1 MIDNN
6 KTPYEKSIA
15 ELQMLNRLAQSISS
29 TLDVEKILE
38 IILRESMAVTSAKQ
52 GSILSLQAEGERQMI
67 TRFKS
72 AVDGGAGERLSRL
85 SDLIGGWVLKNGY
98 SLITE
103 NITKDDRFVEAKQWL
118 KGIDSVL
125 AVPMKVAGAI
135 TGIIILTKKTKFT
148 QADLDLMTIVANQ
161 CGQFLENA
169 KQYQKVYLEN
179 IRLRREVEQQ
189 YSFHGLIGSSP
200 AMLRVFELLHQI
212 IPGEARILIEGESG
226 TGKELIARTIHY
238 NGPRKAHKF
247 VPVDCGALPETLLE
261 SELFGHVKGAFT
273 GATSTKKGLF
283 EVAHQGTLFLD
294 EITNT
299 SITFQAKLL
308 RAIQEGEIKPVGAVE
323 PRKVDVR
330 IIVATS
336 GDLKAKV
343 AAKEFREDLYYR
355 LNVVTIHLPPLRERK
370 EDIRLLAGH
379 FLSQYLEKTKPA
391 KQLHGFT
398 APAMRILENYNWP
411 GNIRELENVIE
422 RAVTLAHP
430 DEGMIS
436 PELFPDFLVQ
446 DRFTQV
452 EAALDPRQ
460 NKLVAEV
467 DHTERRMILAALE
480 KHGGNRTQ
488 AAKSLGIARTTLLL
502 KMKKHQID
510 CQTS

>member
-1 MIDNN
+1 
-6 KTPYEKSIA
+6 
-15 ELQMLNRLAQSISS
+15 MLNRLAQSISS
-29 TLDVEKILE
+29 TLEVEKILE
-38 IILRESMAVTSAKQ
+38 IILQETMTITSAKQ
-52 GSILSLQAEGERQMI
+52 GSILSIQPEGERQMY

-72 AVDGGAGERLSRL
+72 VVDRSTGERLSRL
-85 SDLIGGWVLKNGY
+85 SDLVGGWVLKNGG

-103 NITKDDRFVEAKQWL
+103 NITKDDRFIEAKEWL
-118 KGIDSVL
+118 KGIASVL
-125 AVPMKVAGAI
+125 AVPMIVGGAV
-135 TGIIILTKKTKFT
+135 TGIIILTKKIEFT
-148 QADLDLMTIVANQ
+148 QSDMELMTIVANQ

-169 KQYQKVYLEN
+169 KQYQKIYREN
-179 IRLRREVEQQ
+179 IRLRCEVEQQ

-200 AMLRVFELLHQI
+200 AMLKVFEVLHRI

-238 NGPRKAHKF
+238 NGPRKEHKF

-273 GATSTKKGLF
+273 GATATKKGLF

-323 PRKVDVR
+323 QRKVDVR

-336 GDLKAKV
+336 GNLKTKV

-355 LNVVTIHLPPLRERK
+355 LNVVTLHLPPLRERK
-370 EDIRLLAGH
+370 EDIRHLAGH
-379 FLSQYLEKTKPA
+379 FLSQFLEKTKPV

-398 APAMRILENYNWP
+398 APAMRIFENYDWP

-430 DEGMIS
+430 DEQMIS
-436 PELFPDFLVQ
+436 PELLPDFLVQ
-446 DRFTQV
+446 DRFTPV
-452 EAALDPRQ
+452 ESISDQRQ
-460 NKLVAEV
+460 NKLVAEM
-467 DHTERRMILAALE
+467 DRTERHMILAALE

-502 KMKKHQID
+502 KMKKHQLD
-510 CQTS
+510 L